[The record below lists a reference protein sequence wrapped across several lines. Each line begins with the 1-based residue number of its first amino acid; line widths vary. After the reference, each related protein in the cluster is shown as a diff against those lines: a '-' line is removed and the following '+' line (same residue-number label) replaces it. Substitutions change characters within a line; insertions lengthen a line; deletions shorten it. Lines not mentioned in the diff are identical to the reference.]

1 MDNANEG
8 IEEEGKNKN
17 KEKEKKKKNERR
29 GWRREWKKN
38 VTKARLQLK
47 SRVQARW
54 DDWGTGLAPPN
65 PRPQGS
71 SKKTRQQ
78 NDLEWWNEDTN
89 TGHDSKRAIY
99 LHHTLFYVCV
109 DTNHYFWACVWCPW
123 RVSGRGF
130 FLILDVDLK
139 GFELENTMPSRVP
152 SLVEYLFLKSTVCGT
167 SNLSFLSS
175 YWKSMK
181 GVFIIKKKIKYW
193 HSMESK
199 SCLTLFMYLS
209 FI

>member
-1 MDNANEG
+1 M
-8 IEEEGKNKN
+8 KKRM
-17 KEKEKKKKNERR
+17 KKKKKT
-29 GWRREWKKN
+29 WRR
-38 VTKARLQLK
+38 
-47 SRVQARW
+47 RVCNWNPGRKQ
-54 DDWGTGLAPPN
+54 DGTTEAPASAPLT
-65 PRPQGS
+65 PPQGS

-181 GVFIIKKKIKYW
+181 GVFIIKKNQILALNGK
-193 HSMESK
+193 
-199 SCLTLFMYLS
+199 
-209 FI
+209 